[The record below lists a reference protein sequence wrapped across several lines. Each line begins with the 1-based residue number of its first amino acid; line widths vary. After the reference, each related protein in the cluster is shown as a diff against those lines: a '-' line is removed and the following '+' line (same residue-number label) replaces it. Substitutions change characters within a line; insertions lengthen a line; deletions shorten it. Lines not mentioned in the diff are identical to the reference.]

1 MRGSAVLAVVATA
14 LGLAGCGGEDEQL
27 GTRLLET
34 TGGGA
39 DGTGGRVGDSGG
51 AVTGGAAG
59 AVGLEGGGHSVATRT
74 PGTLVTLAL
83 SDASAQT
90 RAEVDAALAE
100 AEGITKEELATRA
113 SLPFST
119 GPTYDPTQAEF
130 MDLIQGSDLSL
141 DAEELAVLGEHGF
154 VISDRHP
161 FPNFVYGYEL
171 IYAADL
177 PLYVSADSILHAV
190 HQSFDSLLL
199 NIERDLL
206 IPSLEA
212 LLASMRSRLPGL
224 DLGGLDEQARWDADF
239 YLAVAASLLAG
250 TQQPMVAGADPRE
263 VRKYLDLVASEEGM
277 VPEILFGTD
286 RIFDFSQFTVRG
298 HYTDEPALRRYF
310 QAMMWLGRIDFRLI
324 ETAGDGTQRF
334 HRRQL
339 EAALV
344 LHELLD
350 AGARAHWDR
359 IDRTVTAF
367 TGVQDGLSLPEVDRL
382 LSDLGAAS
390 LADVAALEDPVIA
403 QVIVDG
409 GYGKQQICSHIMI
422 NAGATGTLKLN
433 QSFLLFGQRYLADSH
448 VFSNVVYDRVP
459 YAPPAPARGLPD
471 PLDVAYAA
479 LGNDQAI
486 SLLDAEL
493 AEFEYAPHLA
503 RMRTLLDEHPPE
515 YWESSL
521 YNLWLGSLRAL
532 SPGSTVADP
541 VAAGLP
547 AVAGTEAWGRRLL
560 NTQLASWA
568 ELRHDTLLYA
578 KQSYTTG
585 GTICEYPDAYVDPYP
600 EFFAALVRFAE
611 RGLALVAELGLPL
624 DGSVADYFERLRSAA
639 TTLGE
644 MAERQRAGAPHDAE
658 HIAFIN
664 RAVRTRSGGGGCGS
678 PGDAVDAEGWY
689 ADLFLLAADRVAYD
703 PSVADVHTQPTLVPP
718 DDGATVGYVLH
729 VGTGMAR
736 PLVVTVDTCAGPRAY
751 VGLASSYY
759 EQVTSNFERLTDAD
773 WAQIVMSD
781 PPPADVP
788 WMDDLIVP

>member
-1 MRGSAVLAVVATA
+1 MRGLVLVGVVATA
-14 LGLAGCGGEDEQL
+14 LGLAGCGGEDERL
-27 GTRLLET
+27 GARQLET

-39 DGTGGRVGDSGG
+39 DGSGGRVGDLLSP
-51 AVTGGAAG
+51 VTGGAAG
-59 AVGLEGGGHSVATRT
+59 AFSQEGGGHTVTSRT

-83 SDASAQT
+83 GDASAQT
-90 RAEVDAALAE
+90 LTAVDAALAE
-100 AEGITKEELATRA
+100 TEAVTAEALASRA
-113 SLPFST
+113 SLPFSA

-130 MDLIQGSDLSL
+130 MELIQGSDLAL
-141 DAEELAVLGEHGF
+141 DAAELAVLGERGF

-199 NIERDLL
+199 GIERDLL

-212 LLASMRSRLPGL
+212 LLTSIRSRLPGL

-250 TQQPMVAGADPRE
+250 TQQPTVAGVDPRE

-277 VPEILFGTD
+277 VSEVLFGTD

-324 ETAGDGTQRF
+324 ETMDDNTQQF

-344 LHELLD
+344 LHELID
-350 AGARAHWDR
+350 ASARAHWDR

-367 TGVQDGLSLPEVDRL
+367 TGVQDSLSLPEVDRL
-382 LSDLGAAS
+382 LADLDAAS

-403 QVIVDG
+403 QVLVDG

-422 NAGATGTLKLN
+422 NGGAAGTLKLN
-433 QSFLLFGQRYLADSH
+433 QSFLLFGQRYIADSH
-448 VFSNVVYDRVP
+448 VFSNVVWDRVP
-459 YAPPAPARGLPD
+459 YVRPAPARGLPD

-493 AEFEYAPHLA
+493 NEFAYAPHLA

-515 YWESSL
+515 YWEANL
-521 YNLWLGSLRAL
+521 YNLWLGALRAL
-532 SPGSTVADP
+532 SPSSAVADP
-541 VAAGLP
+541 AAAGLP

-611 RGLALVAELGLPL
+611 RGQALVAELDLPL
-624 DGSVADYFERLRSAA
+624 DGDVADYFERLRSAA
-639 TTLGE
+639 TILGE
-644 MAERQRAGAPHDAE
+644 MAERQRSGAPHDPE

-664 RAVRTRSGGGGCGS
+664 RAVRTHPGGGGCGS
-678 PGDAVDAEGWY
+678 PGDSVDAEGWY
-689 ADLFLLAADRVAYD
+689 ADLFLLAADRVAFD
-703 PSVADVHTQPTLVPP
+703 PSIADVHTQPTLVPP
-718 DDGATVGYVLH
+718 DDGGTVGYVLH

-759 EQVTSNFERLTDAD
+759 EQVTSGFERLTDAD
-773 WAQIVMSD
+773 WAQAVMSD
-781 PPPADVP
+781 PPPTDVP
-788 WMDDLIVP
+788 WMDDLVVP